1 MKVKKYAA
9 IDIGSNAVRLMIA
22 NVFKKNGSTVY
33 KKADLIRVPIRLGE
47 DVFVRGVISETNYNR
62 MLDTMLAFKYLMKV
76 HNVTE
81 FRAMA
86 TSAMRNAENGN
97 KLVKE
102 INEKANIDVEI
113 IDGKKEAAIIFS
125 TKLSDLINKDKSYI
139 YVDVGG
145 GSTEITIISKGKIIG
160 AKSFKIGTVR
170 ILNDKVEESVW
181 DKIENWI
188 INKTENIGEIEAIGS
203 GGNINK
209 IFKMSG
215 RVDGSTLS
223 SAFLFAKLNYLK
235 SYTFDER
242 IEELGLNED
251 RADVI
256 IPATNIYLSAMKWSG
271 AKIMHV
277 PKIGLVDGIIR
288 GIHKGTI

>member
-1 MKVKKYAA
+1 
-9 IDIGSNAVRLMIA
+9 MIA